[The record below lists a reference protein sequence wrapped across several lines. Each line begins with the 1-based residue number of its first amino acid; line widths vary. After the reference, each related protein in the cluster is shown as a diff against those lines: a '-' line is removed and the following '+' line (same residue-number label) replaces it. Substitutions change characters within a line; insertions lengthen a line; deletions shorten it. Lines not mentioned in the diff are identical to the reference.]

1 MGPACE
7 KRETLA
13 AMLDA
18 GMDVARFNMS
28 HGTYEQ
34 HAETIATLRDLAR
47 ERERPLALLQDLS
60 GPKIRLGHLEEPKRL
75 QPGDRIQF
83 GGPRASGDT
92 IPVNLRNFA
101 RHVAPGDTLSLA
113 DGLFRLKVSR
123 VDEGQ
128 VEAEVIEGSGVLT
141 SHKGVNLPQGGQ
153 KVRMPTPKDRRDLQ
167 FGLEQDFD
175 WIALSFVRSA
185 RDAEFVRAAMKEA
198 GKPRPVLAKIEK
210 PEAVE
215 RAESIVAA
223 FDGLMVA
230 RGDLGV
236 ETALERVPGI
246 QKRLIRLAN
255 DAAKPVITATQ
266 MLLSMVSSPT
276 PTRAEVADVTAA
288 VLDGTDAVMVSE
300 ETAQGRHPVEVV
312 RTLARIC
319 VEAERLRR
327 SSEESR
333 TVEGVKS
340 LADGIGR
347 TVPHLARLI
356 GAKLIVAPT
365 VSGMTARRVAAMRP
379 GIPILAISSNP
390 ETVRALSVTWGVI
403 AFEVEEMRNTDGL
416 FKAARAA
423 ALSTGLAAAGD
434 RIVITAGTPTG
445 EPGSTDLLKV
455 EVL

>member
-1 MGPACE
+1 M
-7 KRETLA
+7 LA

-28 HGTYEQ
+28 HGTYAQ
-34 HAETIATLRDLAR
+34 HAQTIRTLRELAG

-60 GPKIRLGHLEEPKRL
+60 GPKIRLGKLDEPRRL
-75 QPGDRIQF
+75 QQGDRIRLSDRS
-83 GGPRASGDT
+83 GPDDI
-92 IPVNLRNFA
+92 IPVNFRDFA
-101 RHVAPGDTLSLA
+101 RHVAPGNSLSLA
-113 DGLFRLKVSR
+113 DGLFRLKVLS
-123 VDEGQ
+123 VADGIVETEIVEGNG
-128 VEAEVIEGSGVLT
+128 ILT
-141 SHKGVNLPQGGQ
+141 SHKGVNLPQGGHE
-153 KVRMPTPKDRRDLQ
+153 VEMPTDKDRRDLQ

-185 RDAEFVRAAMKEA
+185 RDADFVRAAAKSA
-198 GKPRPVLAKIEK
+198 GKTRPVLAKIEK

-215 RAESIVAA
+215 EAEAILEA

-246 QKRLIRLAN
+246 QKHLIGLAN
-255 DAAKPVITATQ
+255 RAAKPVITATQ
-266 MLLSMVSSPT
+266 MLLSMVSSPH

-300 ETAQGRHPVEVV
+300 ETAQGQYPVEVV
-312 RTLARIC
+312 RTLARISA
-319 VEAERLRR
+319 EAESLRKPPDI
-327 SSEESR
+327 SLHPKEP
-333 TVEGVKS
+333 TS
-340 LADGIGR
+340 LAEGIGR
-347 TVPHLARLI
+347 TVPYLARLI

-365 VSGMTARRVAAMRP
+365 VSGTTARRVAAMKP
-379 GIPILAISSNP
+379 GIPILAVSSNP
-390 ETVRALSVTWGVI
+390 KTVRALSVTWGVI
-403 AFEVEEMRNTDGL
+403 AREVEEMRDTDGL

-423 ALSTGLAAAGD
+423 ALSTGLASAGD